1 MASSLKGKVALITG
15 ATSGIGKACAIAL
28 AAEGCSVSITGQE
41 HGSLEGSHQVVPRGR
56 ASGRQRWVELR
67 GSSVQIQICYM
78 IYVVFAVDG
87 DVAKE
92 DDCKKIVDST
102 VAHFK
107 KLDILINNAGI
118 LVLGGIESISMEDYD
133 RQMDVNVKSVF
144 VLTKLALPHIIETKG
159 NIINVSSVCGIRSI
173 PGMVA
178 YNMSKAAMDQFTRS
192 VALEVADRGVRVNSV
207 NPGLIIT
214 DIHRRAGMS
223 PENYQKMVEHTKKMY
238 PLGRAGEV
246 EDVTKAVIYLAS
258 EDSSFVTG
266 VTLPIDGGR
275 ILQCPR

>member
-1 MASSLKGKVALITG
+1 MEHLTKFYKVFRQIGKKMAPSLKGKVALITG

-28 AAEGCSVSITGQE
+28 AAEGCYVSITGRNTE
-41 HGSLEGSHQVVPRGR
+41 ALKEVTKLCYDAGLPEGK
-56 ASGRQRWVELR
+56 A
-67 GSSVQIQICYM
+67 
-78 IYVVFAVDG
+78 FAVDG
-87 DVAKE
+87 DVAKQE
-92 DDCKKIVDST
+92 DCKKIVDST
-102 VAHFK
+102 VEHFK

-133 RQMDVNVKSVF
+133 RQMDINVKSVF
-144 VLTKLALPHIIETKG
+144 ILTKLALPHIIETKG

-178 YNMSKAAMDQFTRS
+178 YNMSKAAIDQFTRT
-192 VALEVADRGVRVNSV
+192 VALEVADRGVRVNAV

-214 DIHRRAGMS
+214 DIHRRAGIS
-223 PENYQKMVEHTKKMY
+223 EENYQKMLDHTKKMY

>member
-1 MASSLKGKVALITG
+1 MVSSLKGKVALITG

-28 AAEGCSVSITGQE
+28 AAEGCFVSVTGRNTE
-41 HGSLEGSHQVVPRGR
+41 ALKEVTKLCYDAGLPEGK
-56 ASGRQRWVELR
+56 
-67 GSSVQIQICYM
+67 
-78 IYVVFAVDG
+78 VFAVDG
-87 DVAKE
+87 DVAKD

-133 RQMDVNVKSVF
+133 KQMDVNVKSVF

-178 YNMSKAAMDQFTRS
+178 YNMSKAAVDQFTRS
-192 VALEVADRGVRVNSV
+192 VALEVAARGVRVNSV

-223 PENYQKMVEHTKKMY
+223 EENYEKMVENTKKMY

>member
-1 MASSLKGKVALITG
+1 MVSSLKGKVALITG

-28 AAEGCSVSITGQE
+28 AAEGCSVSITGRNTE
-41 HGSLEGSHQVVPRGR
+41 ALKEVTKSCHDAGLPDGK
-56 ASGRQRWVELR
+56 
-67 GSSVQIQICYM
+67 
-78 IYVVFAVDG
+78 VFAVDG
-87 DVAKE
+87 DVAKD

-118 LVLGGIESISMEDYD
+118 LVFGGIESISMEDYD

-178 YNMSKAAMDQFTRS
+178 YNMSKAAIDQFTRS

-223 PENYQKMVEHTKKMY
+223 QENYQKMVEHTKKMY

-246 EDVTKAVIYLAS
+246 EDVTKAVLYLAS